1 MTVDIAYKILTLSEF
16 TSLQQGIFAGAPVDL
31 ADGYI
36 HLSTSQQLD
45 ETLNRHFTGQND
57 LMIAA
62 VPLVPLGLALRW
74 EPSRGG
80 DLFPHF
86 YGRLE
91 MRHVSAFTKLTRDA
105 QGHALLP
112 GAL

>member
-1 MTVDIAYKILTLSEF
+1 MTAEIAYKILTMSEF
-16 TSLQQGIFAGAPVDL
+16 STLQQGTFTGAPVDQ

-36 HLSTSQQLD
+36 HLSTAQQLD
-45 ETLNRHFTGQND
+45 ETLNRHFAGQD
-57 LMIAA
+57 ELMIAA
-62 VPLVPLGLALRW
+62 VPLAPLGLALRW

-91 MRHVSAFTKLTRDA
+91 IRHVSAFTKLTRDA

-112 GAL
+112 TSL